1 LGRKKSEKSFA
12 GVSIDILDGL
22 AKLRLARDL
31 QSNGALLSF
40 RNLIWQVKAARFA
53 RCQEEVTMA
62 TLAKAAPQ
70 PIPRIAPREDLN
82 PYRIAQIQFDIAAE
96 YLKLDQGLRQILR
109 TPKRILEVSIPTKM
123 DNGQVK
129 VFSGYRVQHNVA
141 RGPAKGGIRYHPAV
155 TLDEVKALAA
165 WMTWKT
171 ATVNIPYGGGKG
183 GVICDPKRMTKSE
196 LERMTRRYTSEIL
209 PIIGPERDI
218 PAPDM
223 YTDAQTMAWI
233 MDTYSMTKGYSTLG
247 VVTGKPLSIGGSEGR
262 NEATARGCLVAVE
275 EACRVKKMSLRGTS
289 VAIQGFGNAGSLA
302 AKLFAEK
309 KARIVA
315 ISDSRGGVFNSRG
328 IDPLKAMRYK
338 ERSGT
343 VVGMPGTS
351 RISNDE
357 LLTMKCDIL
366 IPAALENVIT
376 LNNADQIK
384 AKIVAEAANGPT
396 TPHADE
402 VLARKGIMLLPDILA
417 NAGGVTV
424 SYFEW
429 VQDLQSFFWSEA
441 EVNAKLESVM
451 RRAFTEVHESARKHR
466 THMRTGAYCLAVGRV
481 ADATLVR
488 GLFP

>member
-1 LGRKKSEKSFA
+1 
-12 GVSIDILDGL
+12 
-22 AKLRLARDL
+22 
-31 QSNGALLSF
+31 
-40 RNLIWQVKAARFA
+40 
-53 RCQEEVTMA
+53 
-62 TLAKAAPQ
+62 
-70 PIPRIAPREDLN
+70 
-82 PYRIAQIQFDIAAE
+82 
-96 YLKLDQGLRQILR
+96 
-109 TPKRILEVSIPTKM
+109 
-123 DNGQVK
+123 
-129 VFSGYRVQHNVA
+129 GYRVQHNVA
-141 RGPAKGGIRYHPAV
+141 RGPAKGGIRYHPNV
-155 TLDEVKALAA
+155 TVDEVKALAT
-165 WMTWKT
+165 WMTWKC
-171 ATVNIPYGGGKG
+171 ATVNIPFGGGKG
-183 GVICDPKRMTKSE
+183 GVICDPKRMSKAE

-209 PIIGPERDI
+209 PLIGPEQDI
-218 PAPDM
+218 PAPDV

-247 VVTGKPLSIGGSEGR
+247 VVTGKPVSIGGSEGR
-262 NEATARGCLVAVE
+262 KEATARGVLVSVE
-275 EACRVKKMSLRGTS
+275 EACKIKKMSLRGAA
-289 VAIQGFGNAGSLA
+289 VAIQGFGNAGSMV

-351 RISNDE
+351 RISNDD

-376 LNNADQIK
+376 LNNVDQIK

-402 VLARKGIMLLPDILA
+402 ALARKGIMLLPDILA
-417 NAGGVTV
+417 NAGGVTA

-429 VQDLQSFFWSEA
+429 VQDLQSFFWPAS
-441 EVNAKLESVM
+441 EVNLKLESLM
-451 RRAFTEVHESARKHR
+451 RRAFLEVYESMRKHR
-466 THMRTGAYCLAVGRV
+466 THMRTGAYVLAVGRV

>member
-1 LGRKKSEKSFA
+1 LH
-12 GVSIDILDGL
+12 
-22 AKLRLARDL
+22 AR
-31 QSNGALLSF
+31 
-40 RNLIWQVKAARFA
+40 
-53 RCQEEVTMA
+53 QEEGTMA
-62 TLAKAAPQ
+62 TVAKPAPQ

-82 PYRIAQIQFDIAAE
+82 PYRISQIQFDIAAE
-96 YLKLDQGLRQILR
+96 YLKLDVGLRQVLR
-109 TPKRILEVSIPTKM
+109 TPKRIMEVSVPTKM
-123 DNGQVK
+123 DNGQIK
-129 VFSGYRVQHNVA
+129 VFTGYRVQHNIA
-141 RGPAKGGIRYHPAV
+141 RGPAKGGIRYHPGV

-171 ATVNIPYGGGKG
+171 AAVNIPYGGGKG
-183 GVICDPKRMTKSE
+183 GVICDPKRMSKPE

-209 PIIGPERDI
+209 PIIGPEQDI
-218 PAPDM
+218 PAPDV
-223 YTDAQTMAWI
+223 YTDSQTMAWI

-247 VVTGKPLSIGGSEGR
+247 VVTGKPVSIGGSEGR
-262 NEATARGCLVAVE
+262 NEATARGCLVVVE
-275 EACRVKKMSLRGTS
+275 EACKVKKMSLRGST
-289 VAIQGFGNAGSLA
+289 VAIQGFGNAGALA
-302 AKLFAEK
+302 ARLFTEK
-309 KARIVA
+309 KAKVIA

-338 ERSGT
+338 DRSGT

-351 RISNDE
+351 RISNDD

-402 VLARKGIMLLPDILA
+402 VLARKGIALLPDILA
-417 NAGGVTV
+417 NAGGVTC

-451 RRAFTEVHESARKHR
+451 RRAFHEVHETMRKHR
-466 THMRTGAYCLAVGRV
+466 THMRTGAYVLAVGRV

>member
-1 LGRKKSEKSFA
+1 
-12 GVSIDILDGL
+12 
-22 AKLRLARDL
+22 
-31 QSNGALLSF
+31 
-40 RNLIWQVKAARFA
+40 
-53 RCQEEVTMA
+53 MA
-62 TLAKAAPQ
+62 TLVKAAPQ

-109 TPKRILEVSIPTKM
+109 TPRRILEVSVPTKM

-129 VFSGYRVQHNVA
+129 VFTGFRVQHNVA
-141 RGPAKGGIRYHPAV
+141 RGPAKGGIRYHPNV

-171 ATVNIPYGGGKG
+171 ATVNIPYGGAKG
-183 GVICDPKRMTKSE
+183 GVICDPKRMSKGE
-196 LERMTRRYTSEIL
+196 LERMTRRFTSEIL
-209 PIIGPERDI
+209 PIIGPEQDI
-218 PAPDM
+218 PAPDV
-223 YTDAQTMAWI
+223 YTDSQTMAWI

-247 VVTGKPLSIGGSEGR
+247 VVTGKPVSLGGSEGR
-262 NEATARGCLVAVE
+262 NEATARGCLVACE
-275 EACRVKKMSLRGTS
+275 EACKVKRINLRGAS
-289 VAIQGFGNAGSLA
+289 VAIQGFGNAGSIA
-302 AKLFAEK
+302 ARLFTEK
-309 KARIVA
+309 KAKVIA

-338 ERSGT
+338 DRSGT

-351 RISNDE
+351 RISNDD
-357 LLTMKCDIL
+357 LLALKCDIL
-366 IPAALENVIT
+366 IPAALENAIT

-402 VLARKGIMLLPDILA
+402 VLARRGIMVLPDILA

-429 VQDLQSFFWSEA
+429 VQDLQGFFWSED
-441 EVNAKLESVM
+441 EVKAKLETVM
-451 RRAFTEVHESARKHR
+451 RRAFHEVHDTTRKHR
-466 THMRTGAYCLAVGRV
+466 AHMRTGAYVLAVGRV
-481 ADATLVR
+481 AEATLVR